1 MSSMSTLIAVGS
13 SAVVLLLILA
23 VFLVIGC
30 ICCCCK
36 QRQKHTL
43 HDHESTDK
51 TTNSQDNVNI
61 APIYEDLIQETMKC
75 QDTDIDFKENVAYS
89 TVTVKNKKI

>member
-1 MSSMSTLIAVGS
+1 MSSMNILIAVGS
-13 SAVVLLLILA
+13 SVLVLLLSLA
-23 VFLVIGC
+23 SFLVIGC

-51 TTNSQDNVNI
+51 NPNSQDNI

-75 QDTDIDFKENVAYS
+75 EDTDIDFKENVAYS
-89 TVTVKNKKI
+89 TVKIKS